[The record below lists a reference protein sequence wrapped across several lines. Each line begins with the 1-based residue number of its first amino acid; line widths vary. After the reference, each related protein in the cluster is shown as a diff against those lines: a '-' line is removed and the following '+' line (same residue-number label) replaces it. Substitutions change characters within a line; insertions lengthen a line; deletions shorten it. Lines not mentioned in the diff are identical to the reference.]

1 MSVNLPNMNG
11 VGKEI
16 ITCVIFFPQN
26 ISQPIL
32 MGKLSQND
40 WYNIQQVWIGNPK
53 LSGQC
58 QCQCW

>member
-16 ITCVIFFPQN
+16 ITCDNFFPQN
-26 ISQPIL
+26 ICQPIL
-32 MGKLSQND
+32 IGKLSQND

-58 QCQCW
+58 